1 MTAATSRAWNCL
13 SMAVLPRSSG
23 SECCHACRVFERDI
37 ENNIRDRLDGEPM
50 TNRLQWDVFV
60 SAQIPVV
67 TNDLPPG
74 ASEMKWS
81 PISSTLILGKRDA
94 VLVDTAITLDQNQKL
109 VDWIADSGK
118 NLTTIYAT
126 HGHGDH
132 FFGVNTIQKKFPK
145 ARFMATREVIAV
157 MQKQASAP
165 VVNGY
170 WEPRFPGQ
178 IDSTL
183 VVADE
188 LKGGVIELE
197 GEQLVSVPLGHT
209 DTDSTTCLH
218 VPSIGLVACGDALY
232 NDVHLHLGE
241 SNAEGRKEWIAA
253 LDTIESL
260 KPVAVVAGH
269 KRPNAA
275 DTPNIIEETRKYIRD
290 FDRTAANTQTA
301 LELYHQML
309 VLYPD
314 RVNPAVLWNSARA
327 VKPGR

>member
-1 MTAATSRAWNCL
+1 
-13 SMAVLPRSSG
+13 
-23 SECCHACRVFERDI
+23 
-37 ENNIRDRLDGEPM
+37 M
-50 TNRLQWDVFV
+50 TNRLQWEIFV

-67 TNDLPPG
+67 TSDLPPG

-94 VLVDTAITLDQNQKL
+94 VLVDTAITIDQNQNL
-109 VDWIADSGK
+109 VDWIAASGK

-170 WEPRFPGQ
+170 WKPRFPGQ

-188 LKGGVIELE
+188 LKGGVMELE

-209 DTDSTTCLH
+209 DTDNTTCLH
-218 VPSIGLVACGDALY
+218 VRSIGLVVAGDSAY

-241 SNAEGRKEWIAA
+241 SNAETRKAWIAA

-260 KPVAVVAGH
+260 KPTAVVAGH
-269 KRPNAA
+269 KRAGA
-275 DTPNIIEETRKYIRD
+275 VDTPNIVEETRKYIRD
-290 FDRTAANTQTA
+290 FDRIAANTQTA
-301 LELYHQML
+301 SELYNQML
-309 VLYPD
+309 AIYPE
-314 RVNPAVLWNSARA
+314 RVNPAVLWLSARA
-327 VKPGR
+327 IKPAS